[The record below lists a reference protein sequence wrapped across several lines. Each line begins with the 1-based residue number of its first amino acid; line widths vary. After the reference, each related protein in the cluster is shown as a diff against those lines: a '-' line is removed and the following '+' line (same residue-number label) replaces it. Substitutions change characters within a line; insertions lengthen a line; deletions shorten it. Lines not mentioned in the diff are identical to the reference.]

1 MDTKRRKLNTA
12 LFLVYCALMLWLL
25 FDRSRSIEGVE
36 YWEQV
41 GMSLNLMPLRTVMRY
56 VRLLESSRPV
66 LVKLAVINLFGNVI
80 MFVPLGY
87 FLPRLFGKMQKFW
100 KTLLTT
106 MLIIILVELI
116 QLFTLVGSCDI
127 DDLLLNLLGAAI
139 GYGLYRMAPKTE

>member
-12 LFLVYCALMLWLL
+12 LFLAYCALMLWLL

-41 GMSLNLMPLRTVMRY
+41 GMSLNLTPLRTVMRY

-127 DDLLLNLLGAAI
+127 DDLILNLLGAAM